1 MIGTNS
7 KIRKASKRKW
17 RKPRRMGLICK
28 WYSFVDISTNKNSCL
43 AWIYDNLRKSVL
55 RENENASKE
64 IMNVGKISDIVF
76 VATR

>member
-1 MIGTNS
+1 
-7 KIRKASKRKW
+7 
-17 RKPRRMGLICK
+17 MGLICK

-64 IMNVGKISDIVF
+64 IMNVGKINDIVF
-76 VATR
+76 VANR